1 MKNTNQSDQ
10 IKVLEAKIDRLQRSI
25 TKLEKK
31 LTDHI
36 AFIDRVYE
44 PLRNPISKRAGYT
57 GPNLKTRILLKKRA
71 NGSVDR
77 KNSLFQV
84 FAGKRKVISVSA
96 IFFAANMSSKG

>member
-10 IKVLEAKIDRLQRSI
+10 IKVLEAKIDKLQKSI

-44 PLRNPISKRAGYT
+44 PLRNPISK
-57 GPNLKTRILLKKRA
+57 I
-71 NGSVDR
+71 
-77 KNSLFQV
+77 KN
-84 FAGKRKVISVSA
+84 
-96 IFFAANMSSKG
+96 FFG